1 MFCLF
6 GLASSAFRSLRFQSL
21 TVNYQRFAEQAHRLQ
36 ALKETSGNLTALQLP
51 LVPSVESGL
60 IHKHFQLKPT
70 LKISMISGKSETSSP
85 GNGE

>member
-6 GLASSAFRSLRFQSL
+6 VLALSAFRSLRFQSL
-21 TVNYQRFAEQAHRLQ
+21 TVNYQRRAEQAHHLQ
-36 ALKETSGNLTALQLP
+36 ALKETSGNPTAMQLQ

-60 IHKHFQLKPT
+60 IHKHFKLKPT

-85 GNGE
+85 GKSE